1 MLDRRPNWR
10 CAPLSIREA
19 ARCATLH
26 RTGFAKGWPVA
37 EFERLLSNASVLADG
52 AGQGGAISGF
62 ILSRRAADEAE
73 ILTVAVDPVVRKQ
86 GLASALLGFH
96 LSRLGQAGV
105 STLFLEVDEANVAAQ
120 ALYRRYGFR
129 RVGERKGYYTLS
141 DGRRATALVMRCEI

>member
-10 CAPLSIREA
+10 WAPLSIREA
-19 ARCATLH
+19 ARCAALH
-26 RTGFAKGWPVA
+26 KTGFAKGWPVA
-37 EFERLLSNASVLADG
+37 EFERLLSSASVLADG

-73 ILTVAVDPVVRKQ
+73 ILTVAVDPIVRKQ

-96 LSRLGQAGV
+96 LSRLAQTGV

-120 ALYRRYGFR
+120 TLYRRYGFK
-129 RVGERKGYYTLS
+129 RVGERKGYYALP